1 MTTQSTTATAGNPMK
16 NRTFTAT
23 ATDGTWN
30 NMTSS
35 LSSQAIGLELPGVT
49 INSLNLIYAGG
60 IAIAR
65 IIDGK
70 TLKVKSHHL
79 GNKAGFSCQS
89 ESGIKPLSLSSSDL
103 LQVYPRA
110 VNATSNDTE
119 VIGIVTTS
127 SGNLPFEA
135 TTTSDNTAEELKE
148 LNTNQGVGDVF
159 FQSTLMGFQFAC
171 EDGATLNRITLVDQ
185 QGGEQGSWY
194 GTVRA
199 QAGSKSNIFN
209 VEVQTKIA
217 LQKGWKMYVYA
228 TTA

>member
-1 MTTQSTTATAGNPMK
+1 MK

-23 ATDGTWN
+23 ATDGQFN
-30 NMTSS
+30 NLVST

-49 INSLNLIYAGG
+49 INSLNLIYSGG
-60 IAIAR
+60 VAIAR

-89 ESGIKPLSLSSSDL
+89 ESVIKPLSLSSSDL

-110 VNATSNDTE
+110 VNATSNDSE
-119 VIGIVTTS
+119 VLGIVKTT

-135 TTTSDNTAEELKE
+135 TTTSDNTAEEVKE
-148 LNTNQGVGDVF
+148 LNTAQGIGDVF
-159 FQSTLMGFQFAC
+159 FGSTLLGFQFQC
-171 EDGATLNRITLVDQ
+171 EDGATLNRMTLVDQ
-185 QGGEQGSWY
+185 QGGTVGSWY

-209 VEVQTKIA
+209 IEVNTKIA